1 VAGNLHLTY
10 AVRTITD
17 FKHLFGANEK
27 MRYQYPAPNSF
38 GHYWD
43 EEAIRIWGVRIG
55 VSKRAGYYLNY
66 LLGEI
71 IFANLYLA
79 IQLVLNQPA
88 VVSLSKALSSA
99 IGRIHIG
106 AIAKRSIDVVGAL
119 VGLVITSPIWLL
131 AAIAVKID
139 SRGPVFY
146 RQERVGK
153 NRRAGDRRNVSVD
166 FVERRNNAD
175 RRQKIGFGKSFMIIK
190 FRSMTQNAESK
201 SGPTWATKN
210 DARVTRVGK
219 FMRATR
225 VDELPQL
232 INVLMGDMSLVG
244 PRPERPFFVSDFTTK
259 INDYSRR
266 FQVKPGITGLAQVEH
281 KYDECIDDV
290 SKKISYDLKYIR
302 NWTVFQDLKIIMK
315 TVIVVLTARGM

>member
-1 VAGNLHLTY
+1 
-10 AVRTITD
+10 
-17 FKHLFGANEK
+17 

-55 VSKRAGYYLNY
+55 VSRRAGYFINY

-71 IFANLYLA
+71 IFANLFLA
-79 IQLVLNQPA
+79 IQIVLNQPA
-88 VVSLSKALSSA
+88 VIALSKSFSRA

-106 AIAKRSIDVVGAL
+106 AIAKRSIDIIGAIC
-119 VGLVITSPIWLL
+119 GLVLTSPIWLVT
-131 AAIAVKID
+131 AIAIKID
-139 SRGPVFY
+139 SRGSVFY
-146 RQERVGK
+146 RQERVGR
-153 NRRAGDRRNVSVD
+153 NRRARDRRAVSVD
-166 FVERRNNAD
+166 FVERRNRPE
-175 RRQKIGFGKSFMIIK
+175 RRQQVGYGKSFMIIK
-190 FRSMTQNAESK
+190 FRSMSQNAESK

-210 DARVTRVGK
+210 HARVTRVGK

-225 VDELPQL
+225 IDELPQL

-244 PRPERPFFVSDFTTK
+244 PRPERPFFVGDFTGK
-259 INDYSRR
+259 IKDYSNR

-281 KYDECIDDV
+281 KYDECIEDV

-302 NWTVFQDLKIIMK
+302 NWTVFQDIKIIMK
-315 TVIVVLTARGM
+315 TVVVVLTARGM